1 MNEFMICSICGMA
14 LCAIIGIS
22 CGIWRVN
29 FMLKDPEGYDAFRQ
43 REIEYEER
51 MKANMG
57 WHAGNAKK
65 AGSAALTGA
74 KIVYKVLK
82 K

>member
-1 MNEFMICSICGMA
+1 MTGFMILSLGLMA
-14 LCAIIGIS
+14 LCAIIGVS

-43 REIEYEER
+43 REVEYEER
-51 MKANMG
+51 MKRNMG
-57 WHAGNAKK
+57 WHADNAKK
-65 AGSAALTGA
+65 AGGAALTGA
-74 KIVYKVLK
+74 KIIYKVLK